1 MNYHT
6 VHQNYHMVYQGDW
19 VPQCVLLPSLNT
31 LSDNDENNNKN
42 TVSFKNCTDS
52 VYNIINFYDPRFL
65 DIVAQKL
72 INIIHT
78 SPAKGIFP

>member
-19 VPQCVLLPSLNT
+19 VPQSVLLPSLNT

-42 TVSFKNCTDS
+42 TV
-52 VYNIINFYDPRFL
+52 
-65 DIVAQKL
+65 
-72 INIIHT
+72 
-78 SPAKGIFP
+78 